1 VNARRNSVE
10 DEIHYSFLIN
20 LRCLFSEYCHSMPL
34 KKDLLARGR
43 TNGVE
48 GLRILDQAELR
59 RVEPNIG
66 ADATGALFAPSAG
79 VVIPFEFTIAL
90 AENAAM
96 NGVTFKCSREVTAIN
111 PEASAEGKDGE
122 EEDGEGKYVVNARY
136 SPSAV
141 AQAQQRQRGAWFSK
155 LWSVKGGAIVAAVL
169 SVGVVVWQT
178 TASASVAIGV
188 IFAAIMFYGEMFLAE
203 APKGKL
209 VDGKVIHDLLTRGG
223 GRVWFRDCVSET
235 LGKSQVASDFRE
247 NDSEFFFLPLR

>member
-1 VNARRNSVE
+1 MPALATDS
-10 DEIHYSFLIN
+10 
-20 LRCLFSEYCHSMPL
+20 LRPPQ
-34 KKDLLARGR
+34 DLLARGR

-96 NGVTFKCSREVTAIN
+96 NGVDFKCSREVTAID
-111 PEASAEGKDGE
+111 PETN
-122 EEDGEGKYVVNARY
+122 EEDGDGGENGSGKYEVKASY
-136 SPSAV
+136 YPSAV
-141 AQAQQRQRGAWFSK
+141 AQAQQRQRGAWFAK
-155 LWSVKGGAIVAAVL
+155 LLSLKGGAIVAVIA

-188 IFAAIMFYGEMFLAE
+188 IVAALMFYGEMFLAE
-203 APKGKL
+203 SPKGKL
-209 VDGKVIHDLLTRGG
+209 VEGKVRGG
-223 GRVWFRDCVSET
+223 GDNQGHFVLFSASSGQA
-235 LGKSQVASDFRE
+235 LPSGKFNRE
-247 NDSEFFFLPLR
+247 ILLLKERPLYAH

>member
-1 VNARRNSVE
+1 
-10 DEIHYSFLIN
+10 
-20 LRCLFSEYCHSMPL
+20 MPL

-223 GRVWFRDCVSET
+223 GASLVS
-235 LGKSQVASDFRE
+235 
-247 NDSEFFFLPLR
+247 